1 MSLLGRATWT
11 SCFSRIVWGEG
22 RSKSKRGKNKQRENG
37 AWFLLFAARE
47 SERTACSFLEK
58 RVARIPALKR
68 PCGTRGS
75 ARISANV
82 ETILSSEF
90 QSRFST
96 TRIHSISLYRDTN
109 FEQGGRQPVPIKP
122 KIPRVSW
129 KGTRRR
135 NRIHLA
141 PSISPRKWSRVAR
154 HFSMPGRGMIRPIYP
169 FRGISLDWECAPLAR
184 ETLAKIY
191 RRHRRTNNWSKHAFY
206 PGWFVGRSEP
216 DECQLCCRLRRVI
229 FFFRLWN
236 GVGRFNNTDNI
247 ESISHG
253 GGHNAIRVWA
263 TRTPNN
269 ISSRNFRFV
278 GSRNSSSSFLI
289 SKSIVDIFK
298 KKKNTIQIRIRSI

>member
-96 TRIHSISLYRDTN
+96 TSKFIPSLYIEIRISSK
-109 FEQGGRQPVPIKP
+109 EGGSLFQL
-122 KIPRVSW
+122 
-129 KGTRRR
+129 
-135 NRIHLA
+135 NRKYHEY
-141 PSISPRKWSRVAR
+141 
-154 HFSMPGRGMIRPIYP
+154 PGKE
-169 FRGISLDWECAPLAR
+169 LVV
-184 ETLAKIY
+184 ETEFIL
-191 RRHRRTNNWSKHAFY
+191 RHRFRRGNGRVLHGIF
-206 PGWFVGRSEP
+206 PRRVVGWF
-216 DECQLCCRLRRVI
+216 
-229 FFFRLWN
+229 
-236 GVGRFNNTDNI
+236 GRFI
-247 ESISHG
+247 LSAES
-253 GGHNAIRVWA
+253 
-263 TRTPNN
+263 
-269 ISSRNFRFV
+269 
-278 GSRNSSSSFLI
+278 L
-289 SKSIVDIFK
+289 
-298 KKKNTIQIRIRSI
+298 